1 MRLAR
6 TRGKGYPRRTAI
18 PPIGATKEYDMAEPF
33 LPRSI
38 FDYLSGKVLGQQ
50 DVLRLISV
58 SLYKHIHDLKAGNVL
73 FIGNSGTGKTT
84 VMKAVNDFYD
94 EHEELE
100 RFRVMI
106 IINAN
111 TLAAENEGEDRTLR
125 LFKKIEAKIRA
136 LHGSELDAATL
147 GRYMENATVCI
158 DEVDKISARISGK
171 ANVEGIS
178 IQYALLTLLEGEKYN
193 YSTEILEN
201 GTAQRVDVPIDTSK
215 MLFIC
220 GGAFEELFDQVYTL
234 IVNRRDERRL
244 KEVSEVDKAADGSV
258 SVRTTVRFTLKDY
271 LKLTDLF
278 TYGMM
283 PQFIS
288 RFSSVAIFEN
298 LGKEDLKR
306 IMITADDS
314 PLRYSRDYFKH
325 MGITLQ
331 VTDKALDVIAD
342 EGMKNARI
350 GARAL
355 REIYT
360 GLIAPLEF
368 DPFSSDK
375 IRDTDKGKVLVVD
388 QGLVEAYVK
397 RLE

>member
-1 MRLAR
+1 
-6 TRGKGYPRRTAI
+6 
-18 PPIGATKEYDMAEPF
+18 MAEPF
-33 LPRSI
+33 LPRRI
-38 FDYLSGKVLGQQ
+38 FDYLCAKVLGQT
-50 DVLRLISV
+50 DVLKLISV
-58 SLYKHIHDLKAGNVL
+58 SLYKHVHDLKAGNIL

-84 VMKAVNDFYD
+84 VMRAVNDFYD
-94 EHEELE
+94 AHEEMQ

-111 TLAAENEGEDRTLR
+111 TLAAETEGDDRTLR

-136 LHGSELDAATL
+136 LFGTDLDTKTL
-147 GRYMENATVCI
+147 RSYMENATVCI

-171 ANVEGIS
+171 PNVEGIS

-193 YSTEILEN
+193 YATEIFEN
-201 GTAQRVDVPIDTSK
+201 GTHKRVDIPLDTSK

-220 GGAFEELFDQVYTL
+220 GGAFEELFDQVYTQ
-234 IVNRRDERRL
+234 IVNRRDDRRL
-244 KEVSEVDKAADGSV
+244 KEVSEVDRSADGAL
-258 SVRTTVRFTLKDY
+258 SVRTSVRFTLKEY
-271 LKLTDLF
+271 LRITDLF
-278 TYGMM
+278 VYGMM

-298 LGKEDLKR
+298 LGKEQLKK
-306 IMITADDS
+306 IMISADDS

-325 MGITLQ
+325 MGIILQ
-331 VTDKALDVIAD
+331 VTDKALDMIAD
-342 EGMKNARI
+342 EGMKNSRI

-375 IRDTDKGKVLVVD
+375 LRDTDKGKVLVVD
-388 QGLVEAYVK
+388 QGLVESYIK